1 MKYCKNCGK
10 ELPDDSVFC
19 QYCGSNSLEDKF
31 TSEFKEKYNIFK
43 GNDIKDYQKR
53 LKIACIMC
61 IALFVWVILA
71 YYTNNG
77 QKEIKELNNQI
88 VELQATIDTYKTKA
102 SKYDKVASSI
112 SNQKYYPSFRASS
125 YFVKG
130 ASNDVRIYWTTSSGG
145 GTITWTS
152 STNDISATWGNEWI
166 LDGDEEYANLHIT
179 CKSGSYGTIKITNS
193 FDNSSYYIFVS
204 GS

>member
-19 QYCGSNSLEDKF
+19 QYCGSNSVEDKI
-31 TSEFKEKYNIFK
+31 TSEFKEKFNIFK
-43 GNDIKDYQKR
+43 GDDIEDYKKK
-53 LKIACIMC
+53 LKIAYIIC

-77 QKEIKELNNQI
+77 QKEIEELNNQI
-88 VELQATIDTYKTKA
+88 VELQATIDSYKTKA
-102 SKYDKVASSI
+102 SKYDKIAGSI
-112 SNQKYYPSFRASS
+112 SNQKYYPRFRASS

-130 ASNDVRIYWTTSSGG
+130 TSNDVRIYWTTSSGG

-179 CKSGSYGTIKITNS
+179 CKSGSYGTIKISNS